1 MFICARFSERSNV
14 MTRLSIELTEQQH
27 QQIKAVAALQGQTIK
42 QYAVARL
49 LPMTA
54 DEKKAIKELKT
65 FLGPRIEEALAGN
78 VSQKTFDEIVE
89 EELRSGPPA

>member
-1 MFICARFSERSNV
+1 

-27 QQIKAVAALQGQTIK
+27 KQIKAVAALQGQTIK

-54 DEKKAIKELKT
+54 DEKKAIRELKT

-78 VSQKTFDEIVE
+78 VSQKTFAEIVE